1 LGQRNGYDRQ
11 HDQHEA
17 TTLMTELSSG
27 YLVVSDRLAKGDQP
41 QFVQDW
47 RRSKWS
53 LASSKPITRQATPG
67 TVHPPDAQGDA
78 MIRSVRHTADDVE
91 VLKIRTRVRPVLVT
105 GATGRVGRA
114 VVDLLIDAG
123 MPVRALVHR
132 SEAAA
137 TLPANIEVVTGDL
150 AVPESLDAGLQG
162 VGAVFLVW
170 AAPPTTAPAV
180 VERLATYARRVVFLS
195 SPHQTPHPFFQQ
207 PNPMAVL
214 HADIE
219 RLIAASGLESTIIRP
234 GMFASN
240 ALFWWA
246 TAIRADGVVR
256 WPYGAAETAP
266 VDDRDVAAVA
276 ARILYQDGHAGGD
289 YILTGSESL
298 SQAEQ
303 VSIIGD
309 VLGRRIKFQELS
321 PDEFRSETEG
331 SWPRP
336 VVDMLLDAWGA
347 TIGRPAFITSTVF
360 DILGSAPRSFRQW
373 VADHATA
380 FVEGP
385 TPSS

>member
-1 LGQRNGYDRQ
+1 
-11 HDQHEA
+11 
-17 TTLMTELSSG
+17 MT
-27 YLVVSDRLAKGDQP
+27 R
-41 QFVQDW
+41 
-47 RRSKWS
+47 
-53 LASSKPITRQATPG
+53 TQAP
-67 TVHPPDAQGDA
+67 
-78 MIRSVRHTADDVE
+78 
-91 VLKIRTRVRPVLVT
+91 PVLVT
-105 GATGRVGRA
+105 GATGRVGRV

-123 MPVRALVHR
+123 VPVRALTHR
-132 SEAAA
+132 PEAAA
-137 TLPANIEVVTGDL
+137 TLPANVDVVTGDL
-150 AVPESLDAGLQG
+150 TVPESLDAGLRG
-162 VGAVFLVW
+162 VGVVFLVW
-170 AAPPTTAPAV
+170 TVPPSTVSAV
-180 VERLATYARRVVFLS
+180 VERLATRARRVVFLS

-219 RLIAASGLESTIIRP
+219 RLIAAAGLESTIIRP

-240 ALFWWA
+240 VLSWWG
-246 TAIRADGVVR
+246 TAIREDGVVR

-276 ARILYQDGHAGGD
+276 ARTLYQDGHAGGD
-289 YILTGSESL
+289 YVLTGPESL

-309 VLGRRIKFQELS
+309 VLGRRITFDELT

-336 VVDMLLDAWGA
+336 AVDMLLAAWGA
-347 TIGRPAFITSTVF
+347 TMGTPAFVTSTVL

-380 FVEGP
+380 F
-385 TPSS
+385 